1 MAHWYDKYLKKDK
14 KKNHSSFWADEFDFD
29 YDKETYKNVLSESQ
43 LDTMKKYRLSS
54 GRKAISNFVTIA
66 TGQSIPVTFASGPNS
81 YTDGKKVVISGDI
94 DEAEKFD
101 IGVGLA
107 LHEGSHILLSDFNL
121 LQELDSHIP
130 KEVKEKAKSK
140 GVSHLQIKDILNVV
154 EDRRIDNFIYKSAPG
169 YREYYLKLYD
179 KYFGDKVIT
188 EALKSDEWKEET
200 FENYMNRLINITNPA
215 SDVTTLKGFRKI
227 WNILDINNIGRLKSS
242 KDALEVALQI
252 FDVILDS
259 IPAKPFDKN
268 DPQAQQQQQG
278 GGDGEGEEQENG
290 DSDSTEEQD
299 GDGDSSQQG
308 GKTPMMGEDS
318 DDDSAGGASQAGDG
332 KGKEKKSNG
341 LSDAKKKKLNR
352 IKQDQR
358 NFLNGQTKKKKLNN
372 KQLTEIEAVESQ
384 GAELVHVG
392 EGMKDRYGN
401 PIKGVDAVVIKEL
414 TKKMMM
420 DKSIPLAQLKYKS
433 EALNEAISETEV
445 ATAEKMGLIMGKKLQ
460 VRNESRSTIYTHQRS
475 GKIDR
480 RLIHSL
486 GFNCETVFN
495 QLQVD
500 KYKKANIHLS
510 IDASGSMNGSKWK
523 KTLINTLALC
533 KAVSMIQ
540 NLSIQVSVRYTDD
553 SLPCTVIAF
562 DSRKDSYQKAKS
574 IIPYLHCAGT
584 TPEGLCFE
592 AISKLLV
599 PATNDM
605 DSYFVNISDGEP
617 CFNNNKIE
625 YVGQPAFDHTRK
637 EVEKMRQ
644 NGIGVLSYFV
654 AERKLPSFAPFDR
667 MYGKDARY
675 IDINSVGE
683 VSQTLNRM
691 FLTK

>member
-14 KKNHSSFWADEFDFD
+14 KKNHSSFWSDEFDFD
-29 YDKETYKNVLSESQ
+29 YGKESYKDVLSESQ

-94 DEAEKFD
+94 DDAEKFD

-107 LHEGSHILLSDFNL
+107 LHEGSHILLSDFKL
-121 LQELDSHIP
+121 LAELDSHIP
-130 KEVKEKAKSK
+130 KEVKEKARSK
-140 GVSHLQIKDILNVV
+140 GVSHLEIKNILNVV

-290 DSDSTEEQD
+290 NSDSTEEQD
-299 GDGDSSQQG
+299 GDSDSSQQG

-401 PIKGVDAVVIKEL
+401 SIKGVDAVVIKEL

-445 ATAEKMGLIMGKKLQ
+445 ATAEKMGLLMGKKLQ

-510 IDASGSMNGSKWK
+510 IDASGSMGGSKWR

-574 IIPYLHCAGT
+574 IIPYLHCSGT

-592 AISKLLV
+592 SISKLLV

-625 YVGQPAFDHTRK
+625 YAGQPAFDHTRK